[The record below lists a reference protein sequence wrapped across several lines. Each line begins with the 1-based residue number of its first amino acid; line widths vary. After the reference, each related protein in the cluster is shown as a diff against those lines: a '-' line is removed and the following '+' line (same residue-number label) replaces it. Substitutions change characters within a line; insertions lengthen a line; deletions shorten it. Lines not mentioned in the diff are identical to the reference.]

1 MAKRQQIGIIRAG
14 AAAVRLRR
22 TLTVARAKHHAAFS
36 AAASSTIRTTSAMMR
51 LSSKSFG
58 V

>member
-14 AAAVRLRR
+14 AAEVPLRKA
-22 TLTVARAKHHAAFS
+22 LTVAQAEHYAAFS
-36 AAASSTIRTTSAMMR
+36 AAVSTIRTTSAMMR
-51 LSSKSFG
+51 FNSKSLG

>member
-14 AAAVRLRR
+14 AAEVPLRKA
-22 TLTVARAKHHAAFS
+22 LTVAQAEHYAAFS
-36 AAASSTIRTTSAMMR
+36 AAVSTIRTTSAMMR
-51 LSSKSFG
+51 FNSKSFG